1 MKTIF
6 PDILAK
12 HEDAGG
18 LPLTVHLEH
27 VAKIAEK
34 IAVQYGMPADIAG
47 KGAVLHD
54 IGKVSPLF
62 QQTMRHGF
70 IRPPDYI
77 FRHEIASLFFLSMVD
92 DDEKGPVTE
101 MIAAHH
107 KSICKDVGGLGL
119 LDLDED
125 EDAFG
130 LHSAQFE
137 RWVPSALEI
146 LEKFGFNVHPLTLEE
161 ARSNYD
167 YAVSYCENLRHGCS
181 MWKGLLM
188 AADQMASALEPFDS
202 NVLDKLFII
211 PDLSFYDRENE
222 LYPLSMRDADD
233 SREHTMVTAP
243 TGAGK
248 TDFLMRRCRGRVF
261 YILPYQAS
269 INAMYD
275 RFRKDL
281 ENTGARICLQH
292 ASSDIK
298 VQDHSLEERI
308 LQRHVGASIKVL
320 TPHQIASAVFGVK
333 GYEALLLDMK
343 GCDVVLDEIHT
354 YSNIIQAIVLRI
366 VEILVRFGCRIHVG
380 TATMPQFLYDKIF
393 DLLGGHACVYEV
405 KLTDDVLRS
414 FNRHVIHKISGFEDA
429 RAILR
434 SSVSRHEK
442 ILVVCNQVKRAQEL
456 YKYLAEQYPAIPKM
470 IIHSHFKRM
479 DRQRL
484 ETELKETFN
493 VSDDACIVVST
504 QVVEVSLDIS
514 FDVMITECAPIESMI
529 QRFGRINRKRTLE
542 TIGKFRPVYVMA
554 PFHGK
559 DALPYD
565 HDILCRSYD
574 VLPDNAVLEEAE
586 IQNMLDRVYPEGR
599 FTNIDYAGA
608 VYANGRWVIRE
619 LRHNSRSALLDALE
633 IESVTC
639 ITRSDEEEYEAC
651 THSRR
656 SALEIPVSFRSV
668 AYLGLRMKN
677 CGSCP
682 YVIPDKAYDNDMGL
696 SVDSLK
702 AENNRTYD
710 FL

>member
-1 MKTIF
+1 MKVFF

-18 LPLTVHLEH
+18 LSLSAHLEH
-27 VAKIAEK
+27 VAMIAEK
-34 IAVQYGMPADIAG
+34 IAVHYGMPADIAR

-62 QQTMRHGF
+62 QQTMRRGF

-77 FRHEIASLFFLSMVD
+77 FRHEIASLFFLSMVE

-101 MIAAHH
+101 MVVAHH
-107 KSICKDVGGLGL
+107 KSIYKDVRGLGL
-119 LDLDED
+119 LDLDEY

-130 LHSAQFE
+130 IHSAQFE
-137 RWVPSALEI
+137 RWAPAALEI
-146 LEKFGFNVHPLTLEE
+146 LKKFGFNVHRIAIEE

-167 YAVSYCENLRHGCS
+167 YAVSYCENLGHGCS

-211 PDLSFYDRENE
+211 PDLSFYDRASD
-222 LYPLSMRDADD
+222 LYPLSKTDACD
-233 SREHTMVTAP
+233 SRVHTMVTAP

-275 RFRKDL
+275 RFKKDL
-281 ENTGARICLQH
+281 ENTDAQIYLQH
-292 ASSDIK
+292 ASSNIK
-298 VQDHSLEERI
+298 VQDNSLEERI
-308 LQRHVGASIKVL
+308 LQRHAGASIKVL

-333 GYEALLLDMK
+333 GYEALLLDLK
-343 GCDVVLDEIHT
+343 GCDIVLDEIHT
-354 YSNIIQAIVLRI
+354 YSSTIQAIVLRI

-380 TATMPQFLYDKIF
+380 TATMPQFLYDRIF
-393 DLLGGHACVYEV
+393 ELLGGRACVYEV
-405 KLTDDVLRS
+405 KLSDDVLRS

-429 RAILR
+429 REIIK
-434 SSVSRHEK
+434 SSVCRHEK
-442 ILVVCNQVKRAQEL
+442 ILIVCNQVRRAQDL
-456 YKYLAEQYPAIPKM
+456 YKYLAGQYPAIPKM

-493 VSDDACIVVST
+493 VSEDACIVVST

-542 TIGKFRPVYVMA
+542 TIGKFKPVYVMA
-554 PFHGK
+554 PLKGK

-565 HDILCRSYD
+565 HDILDRSYN
-574 VLPDNAVLEEAE
+574 VLPNNAVLDETE
-586 IQNMLDRVYPEGR
+586 IQNMLDSVYPEGC
-599 FTNIDYAGA
+599 FANIDYSGA
-608 VYANGRWVIRE
+608 VYADGRWIITE
-619 LRHNSRSALLDALE
+619 LRHNPKSALLEALE

-639 ITRSDEEEYEAC
+639 ITQSDEAEYAVC
-651 THSRR
+651 SHSRR
-656 SALEIPVSFRSV
+656 SSLEIPVSFRSI

-677 CGSCP
+677 CGTCP
-682 YVIPDKAYDNDMGL
+682 YVIPDEAYDDEMGL
-696 SVDSLK
+696 SFDSLK